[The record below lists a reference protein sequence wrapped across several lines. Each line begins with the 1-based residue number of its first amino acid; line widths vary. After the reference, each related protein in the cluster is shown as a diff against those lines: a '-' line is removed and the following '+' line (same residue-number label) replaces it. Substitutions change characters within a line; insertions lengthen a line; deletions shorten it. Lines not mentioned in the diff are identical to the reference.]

1 MNPIPGISWSPSESA
16 AVNEFLTTPVG
27 QKWLGV
33 LMVRKPRMDLSST
46 ERAAL
51 SGAFS
56 AGYESIFG
64 IIAETRTTRA
74 PVQDAS
80 VPSINPDKD

>member
-1 MNPIPGISWSPSESA
+1 MMNVPGMSWSPSESA
-16 AVNEFLTTPVG
+16 AVHEFLNQEVG
-27 QKWLGV
+27 RKWLAV
-33 LMVRKPRMDLSST
+33 LILRKPKIDLSST

-51 SGAFS
+51 SGAFA

-74 PVQDAS
+74 SAQDAS
-80 VPSINPDKD
+80 IPGIDPQKD